1 MSQLQ
6 QADFEAKQNGKPL
19 NPSSL
24 SGALDNDLLL
34 REEMTDEEYMNYR
47 QALGKPTAFKVIE
60 VLPNS
65 LAAKAGIKP
74 GDQVM
79 RYGNKRVFDYRELEA
94 LALSE
99 VSDGPAIVEVQRDGY
114 TFTVTLPKGPTGLST
129 SNTMKATITSEIMN
143 QVFPQ
148 R

>member
-1 MSQLQ
+1 
-6 QADFEAKQNGKPL
+6 
-19 NPSSL
+19 
-24 SGALDNDLLL
+24 
-34 REEMTDEEYMNYR
+34 MTDEEYMNYR